1 MVFSIFRSED
11 RYWVVAHDGRNL
23 SKHVSFEEA
32 ERIAFLLSKDLGG
45 KVELLD
51 THYNA
56 RDGKVYLRTPSHLY
70 Q

>member
-11 RYWVVAHDGRNL
+11 RYWVVAHEGRSI
-23 SKHVSFEEA
+23 SKHPSFEEA
-32 ERIAFLLSKDLGG
+32 ERIAQLLSIDLGG

-51 THYNA
+51 IHYHA
-56 RDGKVYLRTPSHLY
+56 KDGKVYLRTPPGLY